1 MRGVK
6 RRLTAV
12 ILAAALI
19 LPLGACGNKDNNP
32 YPGDST
38 TTEPVGS

>member
-1 MRGVK
+1 MRGLK
-6 RRLTAV
+6 RRLTAS

-19 LPLGACGNKDNNP
+19 LTLGACGNNDNNP